1 MTCGAHTAS
10 QPWRR
15 HRRARDTC
23 PETPDI
29 NRATSRAPRAL
40 SCTYTFD
47 PVQWVGTCKRNR
59 PEPTKHALTMMLARV
74 PSSLARVSKMT
85 KSGHPFPI
93 WQLRPTPPPHPPSA
107 APMPFSRL
115 ALLTTRAGGD
125 AAVRSATRARHHRA
139 VTLSRRPR
147 PLLPRP
153 RRRRRACAR
162 ASRGTSS
169 PSPTAT
175 RRPAPHTWRTSP

>member
-47 PVQWVGTCKRNR
+47 PVQWVDTCKRNR
-59 PEPTKHALTMMLARV
+59 PEPTKHAPAMPMARV
-74 PSSLARVSKMT
+74 PVSLVRVYLLHRERRFRLAPAARWPVGLRTDRWTDAIPFLKHAGQAHGKQAEPASSEESLASPRHASK
-85 KSGHPFPI
+85 
-93 WQLRPTPPPHPPSA
+93 
-107 APMPFSRL
+107 
-115 ALLTTRAGGD
+115 
-125 AAVRSATRARHHRA
+125 
-139 VTLSRRPR
+139 
-147 PLLPRP
+147 
-153 RRRRRACAR
+153 
-162 ASRGTSS
+162 
-169 PSPTAT
+169 
-175 RRPAPHTWRTSP
+175 

>member
-47 PVQWVGTCKRNR
+47 PVQWVGTCKRNQSD
-59 PEPTKHALTMMLARV
+59 PTKHALTMMLARRPV
-74 PSSLARVSKMT
+74 SLVGVYILGENKEERVIYNQLETVKGGRQRFQIRASDEFRGV
-85 KSGHPFPI
+85 SGWPFASE
-93 WQLRPTPPPHPPSA
+93 LRPGHA
-107 APMPFSRL
+107 N
-115 ALLTTRAGGD
+115 LL
-125 AAVRSATRARHHRA
+125 S
-139 VTLSRRPR
+139 L
-147 PLLPRP
+147 
-153 RRRRRACAR
+153 
-162 ASRGTSS
+162 RG
-169 PSPTAT
+169 
-175 RRPAPHTWRTSP
+175 